1 MFVHMT
7 SIRVALGE
15 IARLRTIVAETVLP
29 LVYQQPGIVRAYLVE
44 QVDDA
49 EHAQLILVWE
59 SQAMH
64 ERFRN
69 STAAEQLFK
78 MLNMRPGWH
87 TQSQS
92 YIARLKPEDITR
104 EVAVLDQQVAQSGN

>member
-7 SIRVALGE
+7 SIHVALGE
-15 IARLRTIVAETVLP
+15 IARLRQIMSESFLP
-29 LVYQQPGIVRAYLVE
+29 LVYQQPGIIRAYLVE

-59 SQAMH
+59 SQAVH

-69 STAAEQLFK
+69 SKAAEQQFRL
-78 MLNMRPGWH
+78 LSSRPGWR

-92 YIARLKPEDITR
+92 YVARLKPEDITL
-104 EVAVLDQQVAQSGN
+104 EVLAPDQHIARSGS

>member
-15 IARLRTIVAETVLP
+15 IARLRTITTETVLP

-59 SQAMH
+59 NQAMH
-64 ERFRN
+64 ERFR
-69 STAAEQLFK
+69 SSKPGEQLFQ
-78 MLNMRPGWH
+78 MLNKRPGWH

-92 YIARLKPEDITR
+92 YVARMKPEDITR
-104 EVAVLDQQVAQSGN
+104 EVAALDQAVARARN